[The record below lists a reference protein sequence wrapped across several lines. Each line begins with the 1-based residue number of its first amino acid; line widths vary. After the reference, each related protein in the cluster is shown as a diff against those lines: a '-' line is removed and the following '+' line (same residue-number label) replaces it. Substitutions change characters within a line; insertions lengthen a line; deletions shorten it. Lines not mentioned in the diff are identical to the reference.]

1 MAAYSEKKGF
11 DSALNGGRGSPWV
24 IEFSVQRYD
33 RLILLLYNGSTWW
46 RSDSGG
52 VQRIVTLHLVPYCLF
67 VTGNFMCIVSYKNN
81 SHCIWFISSLQLKK
95 RSIFLCVVQE
105 VSRDWSDMWSGR
117 GYHRNIFCGWTR
129 RREKMKTWGRR
140 SVAVATDGDTIT
152 ENSARGWGARVGG
165 PREDIPGVLHFLFK
179 SETSLFKV
187 TFLFFS
193 PPWGNEQISLF
204 LQSVRNLKVATSEI
218 CILKLQ

>member
-1 MAAYSEKKGF
+1 MASICIPAKLKTTPRNHYGSLFRKKGF

-52 VQRIVTLHLVPYCLF
+52 VQRIVTLRLVPYCLF

-117 GYHRNIFCGWTR
+117 GYHRNIFLWLDEATRQDEYMRAPECSCGNRWR
-129 RREKMKTWGRR
+129 HHHGKFSAWMRSPCGRASWGHSR
-140 SVAVATDGDTIT
+140 S
-152 ENSARGWGARVGG
+152 SALSFQVWN
-165 PREDIPGVLHFLFK
+165 VL
-179 SETSLFKV
+179 V
-187 TFLFFS
+187 
-193 PPWGNEQISLF
+193 
-204 LQSVRNLKVATSEI
+204 
-218 CILKLQ
+218 